1 MTTFSVLYNQFHIKD
16 EKKNIE
22 EYRQF
27 PQMSN
32 FTQIPKMKCKKI
44 GVCKEIL
51 WLPYY
56 ISLRINLNIT
66 HHKRYVKI
74 WDYCHEMIWV

>member
-51 WLPYY
+51 
-56 ISLRINLNIT
+56 
-66 HHKRYVKI
+66 
-74 WDYCHEMIWV
+74 